1 MHEELIPRTDIK
13 ISKIGFGCAHLGSKT
28 KWQRRAESENL
39 IAVALSL
46 GITLFDTSAIY
57 AQGESERILGRVLR
71 QSAEGKRAVVIT
83 KIGYV
88 PLPSN
93 LAGQVAIK
101 AIRKARRSLG
111 LITQNPQR
119 FDVRFLERAVDQSLM
134 RLQRERID
142 VLFLHSPPASVLND
156 KTVID
161 FLGQLVRSGKVGCL
175 GFSNLE
181 LSEGALQAAPSF
193 NLIGSRPMQ
202 TCPSAIVPGVTGLI
216 AYQPLQQR
224 VGQKRLAPDVALR
237 CCLNFPNTLAVVPGM
252 SSIEHLTAN
261 VAAANRD

>member
-101 AIRKARRSLG
+101 AFRKARRSLG

-142 VLFLHSPPASVLND
+142 VLFLH
-156 KTVID
+156 
-161 FLGQLVRSGKVGCL
+161 
-175 GFSNLE
+175 
-181 LSEGALQAAPSF
+181 
-193 NLIGSRPMQ
+193 
-202 TCPSAIVPGVTGLI
+202 CPSLFRLLFFCSKLSTTKNKGNPLLARRGYIVLSGLSKYVITGLSN
-216 AYQPLQQR
+216 P
-224 VGQKRLAPDVALR
+224 
-237 CCLNFPNTLAVVPGM
+237 TLSYWV
-252 SSIEHLTAN
+252 L
-261 VAAANRD
+261 